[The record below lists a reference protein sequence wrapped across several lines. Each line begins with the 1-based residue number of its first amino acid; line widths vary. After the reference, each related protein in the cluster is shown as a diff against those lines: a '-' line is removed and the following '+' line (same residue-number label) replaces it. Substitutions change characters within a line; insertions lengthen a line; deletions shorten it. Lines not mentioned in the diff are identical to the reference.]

1 MSVGTTGRKTLFVRS
16 FFFRYEGAHCYLYQN
31 DLLSWLM
38 EEAEGPQLGAEDLT
52 KRVLGV
58 NFTAIHVSIVVIW
71 SHVALTGQ
79 LVPDN
84 FQCTSKSIWQSS
96 LNISYAPL

>member
-1 MSVGTTGRKTLFVRS
+1 
-16 FFFRYEGAHCYLYQN
+16 
-31 DLLSWLM
+31 M

-71 SHVALTGQ
+71 SHLALTGQ

-84 FQCTSKSIWQSS
+84 F
-96 LNISYAPL
+96 